1 MHFNPNSQKIRKHF
15 PFLFWVILSTAT
27 LCLAPQEITG
37 EPPLTDLPMLS
48 NEATELLEHL
58 KTEVAAYE
66 SPFKSGEV
74 EFTITVHTVTRYP
87 VPFGTKPKYEEQGHW
102 QITYQFDE
110 EHQFY
115 DVKARKKIELGSR
128 APLRE
133 WTAIHHQYLVEGKT
147 LYVWKKIGT
156 EWEPHPPR
164 KMPSIFLEDRFN
176 PHWWNLP
183 PNGLKKFFRRYKTI
197 EIKNVET
204 HGIRHLKLSVYRP
217 GEDRLDA
224 NTTYEI
230 WIDPQKDYHAT
241 RTIAYERGIHETFT
255 LNPDGTRNFE
265 RRPFLGR
272 THTIYQLARYEPGI
286 WFPQTVTQEWTGTPE
301 ISEVFPDIPVTQVPL
316 IMNESLLPEATL
328 AKRLQPYGRY
338 TMQVHRAVFNI
349 PIDVK
354 GLDLNPD
361 RF

>member
-1 MHFNPNSQKIRKHF
+1 MRFNLNPQNIHKYLS
-15 PFLFWVILSTAT
+15 LLLWVILSRAT
-27 LCLAPQEITG
+27 LCLALQEVTG
-37 EPPLTDLPMLS
+37 EPPLTDLPTLS
-48 NEATELLEHL
+48 KEATELLEHL
-58 KTEVAAYE
+58 RAEVAAYE
-66 SPFKSGEV
+66 SPFKSGEI
-74 EFTITVHTVTRYP
+74 EFTITVHTVTRHP
-87 VPFGTKPKYEEQGHW
+87 IPFGIKPNYEEQGRW
-102 QITYQFDE
+102 QITYRFDE

-128 APLRE
+128 TPLHK
-133 WTAIHHQYLVEGKT
+133 WTTSHYQYLVEEKT
-147 LYVWKKIGT
+147 LYVWEKIGT
-156 EWEPHPPR
+156 QWKQHPPR
-164 KMPSIFLEDRFN
+164 KMPSTFLEDRFN

-183 PNGLKKFFRRYKTI
+183 LSGLKKFFRRYKTV

-204 HGIRHLKLSVYRP
+204 HGIPHFKLSIYRP

-224 NTTYEI
+224 NKTYEI
-230 WIDPQKDYHAT
+230 WIDPQKDYYAT
-241 RTIAYERGIHETFT
+241 RMIAYERGIHETFT

-301 ISEVFPDIPVTQVPL
+301 ISEVFPDIPVTEVPL

-338 TMQVHRAVFNI
+338 TMQVHRAVFNM
-349 PIDVK
+349 PIGVK
-354 GLDLNPD
+354 DLCLKH
-361 RF
+361 R